1 MHDVQVVRGRPA
13 TSDSGLDA
21 SVMALALENPVPT
34 PGETVGETQILLP
47 RYYQNRRRKQSWR

>member
-34 PGETVGETQILLP
+34 PGETVGETKILLP
-47 RYYQNRRRKQSWR
+47 RSICCCNALR